1 MGYILIIMAERSFAN
16 AHLFLDDSLPNL
28 SNFQLTLADHPE
40 EFLNQ
45 SFDSEEL
52 YPEPRNLSS
61 SELSDLEDLQ
71 EQDDVREN
79 SENIKSKRTKESKN
93 SGSELGT
100 SCESRKKES
109 SPKKKNSF
117 TPEQDKAILNL
128 YKMFGGNW
136 KKISSFMGGLSPN
149 TVKNR
154 YYKKL
159 KDIHLKQV
167 LSKKDTKKTIAENL
181 EAKTECSA
189 EKRNQLVNLYQ
200 KVIDIE
206 NFIKNTK
213 IQIQQLV
220 KKNLETTKD

>member
-1 MGYILIIMAERSFAN
+1 MADRSFAN
-16 AHLFLDDSLPNL
+16 AHLFSDDSLPNI
-28 SNFQLTLADHPE
+28 SNFQLTLDDHQE

-52 YPEPRNLSS
+52 YPEPRDISS
-61 SELSDLEDLQ
+61 SELSDLDDPQ
-71 EQDDVREN
+71 EHDDVREN
-79 SENIKSKRTKESKN
+79 SENIKIKRNKQSKN

-100 SCESRKKES
+100 SCESKKKES
-109 SPKKKNSF
+109 SPKKKNTF

-136 KKISSFMGGLSPN
+136 KKISGFMGGLSPN

-159 KDIHLKQV
+159 KDIHLKQA
-167 LSKKDTKKTIAENL
+167 LSKKDTKKTISENL
-181 EAKTECSA
+181 EEKPECSA

-220 KKNLETTKD
+220 KKNLDITKE